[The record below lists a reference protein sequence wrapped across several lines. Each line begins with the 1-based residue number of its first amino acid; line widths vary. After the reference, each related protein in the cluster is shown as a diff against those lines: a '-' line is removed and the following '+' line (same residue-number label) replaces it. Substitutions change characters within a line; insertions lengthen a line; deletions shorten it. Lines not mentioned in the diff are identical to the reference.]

1 MNINDYKDSI
11 IVGVLFLLFTR
22 DWFDE
27 LIFGTFPSLK
37 GMPWIFLALKVLGL
51 MVLFYLLELSLMLN
65 KSQKMV

>member
-37 GMPWIFLALKVLGL
+37 GMPWIF
-51 MVLFYLLELSLMLN
+51 
-65 KSQKMV
+65 